1 MFFAAYFLEQLDIS
15 MRCGHARRIAS
26 TCDANPIERMMDDS
40 SSRRFCGS
48 AMNSDAHDAQAGNRT
63 GMTVLFG

>member
-1 MFFAAYFLEQLDIS
+1 
-15 MRCGHARRIAS
+15 
-26 TCDANPIERMMDDS
+26 MDDIP
-40 SSRRFCGS
+40 SRRFCGS